1 MKEFPDFERYE
12 TAVAEQK
19 ERFDLFRSL
28 LLEYNKRF
36 NLTSITEEKEIFYK
50 HFLDSVAGESFFPQG
65 ACVCEIGSGAGFPSL
80 PLKIIRGDLS
90 FTLIESTG
98 KKCDF
103 LRLAVEK
110 LSLPHVVVLQ
120 ARAEDAGKNPL
131 YREAFDVC
139 CARAVAAMNTLA
151 EYCLPLVRKGG
162 RMVAYKG
169 SAEEE
174 VKTAEKAVRLLGGKK
189 AEIYR
194 YALPGDYGE
203 RSLVVV
209 EKEKPTPEKFPRGRG
224 KERSHPIL

>member
-1 MKEFPDFERYE
+1 MKEFPDFERYGQMIDG
-12 TAVAEQK
+12 QK
-19 ERFDLFRSL
+19 ERLQLFRSL
-28 LLEYNKRF
+28 LLEYNKSF
-36 NLTSITEEKEIFYK
+36 NLTSITEEKEIYYK
-50 HFLDSVAGESFFPQG
+50 HFLDSVVGERFFPQG
-65 ACVCEIGSGAGFPSL
+65 ARVCEVGSGAGFPSL
-80 PLKIIRGDLS
+80 PLKIVREDLS

-110 LSLPHVVVLQ
+110 LSLRGVVVLQ
-120 ARAEDAGKNPL
+120 TRAEEAGRSAL
-131 YREAFDVC
+131 YRESFDVC

-169 SAEEE
+169 VAEEE
-174 VKTAEKAVRLLGGKK
+174 VRAAEKAIFLLGGKR
-189 AEIYR
+189 AELHR
-194 YALPGDYGE
+194 YSLPEGYGE

-209 EKEKPTPEKFPRGRG
+209 EKEKQTPENYPRGRG